1 MQINRD
7 TNSNSYGILSYAAGE
22 ITVLI
27 PRRFESLAPPPADED
42 GGKEEDG
49 MVPPLMRRE
58 TLHQSLI
65 VMPDL
70 LLPDWPPQS
79 WEELDAAH
87 FDLMRQYQPEL
98 VLLGAGA
105 RLRHPSPRLYADLIR
120 SGIGVEVMDTGSA
133 CRTYNFLMTDRRR
146 VLAALLMI

>member
-7 TNSNSYGILSYAAGE
+7 TNSSSYGIISYAAGE

-27 PRRFESLAPPPADED
+27 PRRFEAVAPPPAEED
-42 GGKEEDG
+42 GGEEEG
-49 MVPPLMRRE
+49 GTPPIMRRE
-58 TLHQSLI
+58 TLRNSLI
-65 VMPDL
+65 IMPEL

-79 WEELDAAH
+79 WENLSAEH
-87 FDLMRQYQPEL
+87 FDLMAQYQPEL
-98 VLLGAGA
+98 VLFGSGA
-105 RLRHPSPRLYADLIR
+105 RLRHPSPRLYAGLIR
-120 SGIGVEVMDTGSA
+120 RGIGVEVMDTGSA